1 MDIMAAIVRTTA
13 VVVLSCLTACAD
25 PQPAAP
31 TIAFDPYEF
40 EAADGTTVES
50 ERGVFRVPENR
61 NDPEARE
68 IQIGLVRFRSTSE
81 NPGPP
86 IVYLAGGPGGS
97 GVATARGRRF
107 PLFMAMREF
116 GDVIAFDQ
124 RGTGWS
130 NAIPECETEHR
141 FPLDEPLTLER
152 SIPVFRAAA
161 DECATFWAEQSV
173 DLAGYN
179 TLESARDI
187 DALRRALGADKVSL
201 WGISYGSHLALA
213 ALKTMPGRI
222 ERVVLAGVEGLDQ
235 TVKLP
240 VRTDAYF
247 VRLQDAINAD
257 PGAAAAYPDLAAMMH
272 RVHARL
278 DTAPMTTTFTDP
290 SGETVTVAIGKT
302 EMQLLASFSIADP
315 AGAARL
321 PAIYL
326 MADAGDL
333 SRIAPLIYES
343 LRRDPVSFRG
353 MPEAM
358 DVMSGVSAARLAL
371 VRQQAETSLLGD
383 LLNFPMPHLIGT
395 MGLAD
400 LGDDFRAPVTT
411 DVPILIL
418 TGTLDGRT
426 YPEGAADVRNG
437 FANATQVIVENG
449 GHNVFMQSPEIS
461 DIVLCFMRGED
472 VPTVVTLEP
481 PTFLVLRQ

>member
-1 MDIMAAIVRTTA
+1 MAVIVRMTT
-13 VVVLSCLTACAD
+13 VLVMICLTACAD
-25 PQPAAP
+25 PEPVAPAI
-31 TIAFDPYEF
+31 TFEPYEF
-40 EAADGTTVES
+40 EAADGATVEA

-61 NDPEARE
+61 NNPDARE
-68 IQIGLVRFRSTSE
+68 IEIGLVRFRSTSE

-86 IVYLAGGPGGS
+86 IIYLAGGPGGS

-116 GDVIAFDQ
+116 GDVIALDQ

-130 NAIPECETEHR
+130 NSIPECKTEHR
-141 FPLDEPLTLER
+141 FPLDEPLTLEQ
-152 SIPVFRAAA
+152 SIPVLRVAA
-161 DECATFWAEQSV
+161 DECAVFWNEQGV

-179 TLESARDI
+179 TLESVRDI

-240 VRTDAYF
+240 ARTDAYF
-247 VRLQDAINAD
+247 ARLQDAINVD

-290 SGETVTVAIGKT
+290 SGETITMVVGKT

-321 PAIYL
+321 PAIYA
-326 MADAGDL
+326 MVNAGDM
-333 SRIAPLIYES
+333 SRIAPLIYEN
-343 LRRDPVSFRG
+343 LRRDAVSFRG

-395 MGLAD
+395 MGLVD
-400 LGDDFRAPVTT
+400 LGDDFRTPVTT
-411 DVPILIL
+411 DVPTLML

-426 YPEGAADVRNG
+426 YPESGADVRAG
-437 FANATQVIVENG
+437 FANATQVTVENG
-449 GHNVFMQSPEIS
+449 GHNVFMQSPEIAE
-461 DIVLCFMRGED
+461 IVLRFMRGED
-472 VPTVVTLEP
+472 VPTLVTLEP
-481 PTFLVLRQ
+481 PTFLVLGG